1 MLNLVNIMKKLKIEY
16 EDKHILIVDK
26 PYKKL
31 TISNGTGASSL
42 YHEARE
48 YLNKKNEKCFIV
60 HRLDFDTSG
69 LVLFAKSEKVKLNL
83 QDNWD
88 SVERL
93 YYAVVHGKLE
103 DGVLENYLSETK
115 TLLTYV
121 SNKKIGKHAKLE
133 YKVIASKTDKSLVS
147 IKLFTGRKN
156 QIRVQFAHIKHPVVG
171 DKKYGIKDKAT
182 RMYLHAY
189 KLKFIHPID
198 KKEICIEED
207 IPVDFK
213 KICGINN

>member
-1 MLNLVNIMKKLKIEY
+1 MKKLKIEY
-16 EDKHILIVDK
+16 EDKTILIVDK

-31 TISNGTGASSL
+31 TIASGNSDNSL
-42 YHEARE
+42 YREVRE

-60 HRLDFDTSG
+60 HRLDYETSG
-69 LVLFAKSEKVKLNL
+69 LVLFAKTEKVKLSM
-83 QDNWD
+83 QEKWD
-88 SVERL
+88 EVERL
-93 YYAVVHGKLE
+93 YYAVVHGKLQ

-121 SNKKIGKHAKLE
+121 SNKNVGKYAKLD
-133 YKVIASKTDKSLVS
+133 YKVLSTKNDKSLVS
-147 IKLFTGRKN
+147 IKLYTGRKN
-156 QIRVQFAHIKHPVVG
+156 QIRVQFANINHPIVG
-171 DKKYGIKDKAT
+171 DKKYGIKDGAS
-182 RMYLHAY
+182 RMYLHAF

>member
-1 MLNLVNIMKKLKIEY
+1 MKKLKIEY
-16 EDKHILIVDK
+16 EDKSILIVDK

-31 TISNGTGASSL
+31 TVSDGTRTNTL
-42 YHEARE
+42 YSEVRD

-69 LVLFAKSEKVKLNL
+69 LVLFAKSEKIKYNL

-88 SVERL
+88 NVERL

-121 SNKKIGKHAKLE
+121 SNKKIGKYAKLE
-133 YKVIASKTDKSLVS
+133 YRVIDSKSDKSLVN
-147 IKLFTGRKN
+147 IKLLTGRKN
-156 QIRVQFAHIKHPVVG
+156 QIRVQFAHINHPIVG
-171 DKKYGIKDKAT
+171 DKKYGINDKST

-189 KLKFIHPID
+189 KLKLIHPIS
-198 KKEICIEED
+198 KKEICVEQD

>member
-1 MLNLVNIMKKLKIEY
+1 MKKLKIEY
-16 EDKHILIVDK
+16 EDKSILIVDK

-31 TISNGTGASSL
+31 TISNGNGDNSL
-42 YHEARE
+42 YHEVRE

-69 LVLFAKSEKVKLNL
+69 LILFAKTEKVKLSM

-88 SVERL
+88 NVERL
-93 YYAVVHGKLE
+93 YYAVVHGKLNG
-103 DGVLENYLSETK
+103 GVLEDYLSETK

-121 SNKKIGKHAKLE
+121 SNKKTGKYAKLD
-133 YKVIASKTDKSLVS
+133 YKVLSTKNDKSLVD
-147 IKLFTGRKN
+147 IKLYTGRKN
-156 QIRVQFAHIKHPVVG
+156 QIRVQFAHINHPIVG
-171 DKKYGIKDKAT
+171 DKKYGIKDNAS
-182 RMYLHAY
+182 RMYLHAH
-189 KLKFIHPID
+189 KLRFIHPID

>member
-1 MLNLVNIMKKLKIEY
+1 MKKLKIEY
-16 EDKHILIVDK
+16 EDKSILIVDK

-31 TISNGTGASSL
+31 TVSDGTRTNTL
-42 YHEARE
+42 YSEVRD

-69 LVLFAKSEKVKLNL
+69 LVLFAKSEKIKYNL

-88 SVERL
+88 DVERL

-121 SNKKIGKHAKLE
+121 SNKKIGKYAKLE
-133 YKVIASKTDKSLVS
+133 YKVIYSKSDKSLVN
-147 IKLFTGRKN
+147 IKLLTGRKN
-156 QIRVQFAHIKHPVVG
+156 QIRVQFAHINHPIVG
-171 DKKYGIKDKAT
+171 DKKYGIKDKSA

-189 KLKFIHPID
+189 KLKLIHPIS
-198 KKEICIEED
+198 KKEICVEQD